1 MRIDNNKF
9 KINTVLKTISA
20 KELGLTVPHEHLFTD
35 LRGPHAAGYSQA
47 DPSHVLS
54 VMKPHLDQISML
66 GVTGFVECSTIGVG
80 RNPEI
85 LRTLA
90 ENTNIH
96 IIAPTGVYREAY
108 VPSYLHD
115 LPVDEIRDLWVEDI
129 TQGIDDT
136 GIKAGFIKMAVT
148 DEGITPL
155 EAKNIHAAVL
165 TSQQTGAV
173 IACHTI
179 GGKLAEEL
187 IDLLISHDHN
197 LERFIWTHAQSETD
211 INYHLRAAQQ
221 GIYIS
226 IDAIG
231 SGWVSDE
238 FMMKLTMEL
247 IEAGISDKIL
257 LSHDAGWYDP
267 SQPDGHP
274 ADNGI
279 RGYTALFESFLPALL
294 DRGLSSDIIDQIT
307 IKNPAVSFS
316 LHG

>member
-1 MRIDNNKF
+1 M
-9 KINTVLKTISA
+9 INTVLKTIPA
-20 KELGLTVPHEHLFTD
+20 RELGLTLPHEHLFTD
-35 LRGPHAAGYSQA
+35 LRGPHVRGYGQA

-54 VMKPHLDQISML
+54 VMSPYLEEISKI
-66 GVTGFVECSTIGVG
+66 GVTGLVECSTNGVG

-85 LRTLA
+85 LIKLA
-90 ENTNIH
+90 KNTNIH

-108 VPSYLHD
+108 VPQSFHD
-115 LPVDEIRDLWVEDI
+115 LSAEELSERWTTDLLEGMD
-129 TQGIDDT
+129 GS

-155 EAKNIHAAVL
+155 EIKNLKAAAL
-165 TSQQTGAV
+165 TSKKTGAV

-179 GGKLAEEL
+179 GGRLVEEL
-187 IDLLISHDHN
+187 IAILIRFDHN

-211 INYHLRAAQQ
+211 VSVHLKAAQK

-231 SGWVSDE
+231 SGWVPDSDMIE
-238 FMMKLTMEL
+238 LTLEL
-247 IEAGISDKIL
+247 INAGYEKKIL

-274 ADNGI
+274 PDHGI
-279 RGYTALFESFLPALL
+279 RGYTALFKSFIPALL
-294 DRGLSSDIIDQIT
+294 DRGIPTELIDHIT
-307 IKNPAVSFS
+307 IMNPAVAFS
-316 LHG
+316 LHE